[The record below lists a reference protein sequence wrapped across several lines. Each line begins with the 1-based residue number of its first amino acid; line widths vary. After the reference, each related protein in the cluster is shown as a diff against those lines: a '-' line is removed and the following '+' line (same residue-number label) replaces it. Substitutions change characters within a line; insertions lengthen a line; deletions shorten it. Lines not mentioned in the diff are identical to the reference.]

1 MARSDVLSVGRQLE
15 YLHCPSVRND
25 SQDREE
31 NSHKMDL
38 LVALFCRK
46 TVQNNTFFLRLWAR
60 KPSIGSPSSSS
71 SSSSSIGTL
80 QQGENDSRTGGQE
93 EAGEAGEDFS
103 RLPIECFDV
112 KIFPDV
118 NFGLGLRLD
127 NQNNRIIINNFKRHP
142 VSNQPMS
149 AEASGQVSI
158 GDELAAVNDFSRPA
172 GQVPH
177 ERGVHHTNVLTN
189 IGHENSIVL
198 KIGREKPKAKP
209 NKVQ

>member
-158 GDELAAVNDFSRPA
+158 GDELAAVNDISL
-172 GQVPH
+172 
-177 ERGVHHTNVLTN
+177 RGKSLTDVVSIIRTILTN

-198 KIGREKPKAKP
+198 KIGREKPKPKP